1 MTLRKLVN
9 NILTE
14 GIAEVAGQKCF
25 DLPALQ
31 TYLKSLKINKKDFL
45 EQYPNSDIF
54 VKRAFQVNNSSA
66 NFDNT
71 IKPILLNFYNSL
83 Q

>member
-25 DLPALQ
+25 DLSALQ
-31 TYLKSLKINKKDFL
+31 TYLKNLKVNKKDFL

-54 VKRAFQVNNSSA
+54 VKRAFQM
-66 NFDNT
+66 
-71 IKPILLNFYNSL
+71 YNRVL
-83 Q
+83 